1 MLKRITALLLA
12 VMMLLLTACG
22 TQKEYKLSAVFAA
35 SEQERTAW
43 LADPDNAPLWEQ
55 LGLSGDH
62 RGAALGAA
70 ARHGAGQRGDP
81 LLLHR

>member
-12 VMMLLLTACG
+12 VMMLLLTACD

-43 LADPDNAPLWEQ
+43 LADPDNAPCGSSW
-55 LGLSGDH
+55 GFPVRCFPPGN
-62 RGAALGAA
+62 
-70 ARHGAGQRGDP
+70 P
-81 LLLHR
+81 PP